1 MHELAAATA
10 AHGYRVWYVVHSME
24 AAHPSELLLPLLQL
38 LECARTTTRHGRICG
53 TRLTEPRLIRNY
65 RSLFWGSAGVDWCL
79 PQISV
84 DIIHEVLHRLV
95 DPACGDQLA
104 DLPQQREKRWER
116 VRRKPRFT
124 GSEIFA
130 NVAPRYGGAS
140 GLYLNFATAA
150 LTNCNVFDNEGGA
163 AAGVKL
169 HYGSARLS
177 GCRVY
182 RNRAPVGAGAFAM
195 TGYFEIT
202 NSHFYDNRI
211 VDNNPPRGLP
221 CAHTSKKHSAT
232 LQITCRALARG
243 GG

>member
-1 MHELAAATA
+1 MKYCTGSSTQLVAINSRIFRNSARNGGSVYVENLAHAT
-10 AHGYRVWYVVHSME
+10 
-24 AAHPSELLLPLLQL
+24 
-38 LECARTTTRHGRICG
+38 
-53 TRLTEPRLIRNY
+53 
-65 RSLFWGSAGVDWCL
+65 
-79 PQISV
+79 
-84 DIIHEVLHRLV
+84 
-95 DPACGDQLA
+95 
-104 DLPQQREKRWER
+104 
-116 VRRKPRFT
+116 FT

-202 NSHFYDNRI
+202 NSHFYDNHI

-232 LQITCRALARG
+232 LQITCRTLARG

>member
-1 MHELAAATA
+1 MEKAKKADAKKAEANAAAVA
-10 AHGYRVWYVVHSME
+10 RGE
-24 AAHPSELLLPLLQL
+24 APSKSEDVRGGMRQQERPGRGGGRG
-38 LECARTTTRHGRICG
+38 EGGWGGRGGGRGDGGRGEGGRGEDSRPPRREEREETGRTWARG
-53 TRLTEPRLIRNY
+53 E
-65 RSLFWGSAGVDWCL
+65 A
-79 PQISV
+79 
-84 DIIHEVLHRLV
+84 LV
-95 DPACGDQLA
+95 P
-104 DLPQQREKRWER
+104 EKRP
-116 VRRKPRFT
+116 PRT
-124 GSEIFA
+124 
-130 NVAPRYGGAS
+130 
-140 GLYLNFATAA
+140 
-150 LTNCNVFDNEGGA
+150 FDNEGGA

-202 NSHFYDNRI
+202 NSHFYDNHI

-232 LQITCRALARG
+232 LQITCRTLARG